1 MARFQGRGLGGG
13 DHMAWTERQQD
24 LKQQVASVQLRDC
37 EWIVVSGLLH
47 TAGQGHILVRAGGPG
62 CGFDGL
68 GRRPGLREC
77 SGDCHSRWI
86 RDCSL
91 PCHHHPAPS
100 ASLAQ
105 EDCLSS
111 CRWRLAAGWKRWRWK
126 PWAGAWGRSD
136 SKKQSNQK
144 QAVERQMVYLRA
156 RMRTRSQ
163 FVPSLD

>member
-1 MARFQGRGLGGG
+1 MAGTCKARFQGRDLGGG

-37 EWIVVSGLLH
+37 GWIVVSGLLH

-62 CGFDGL
+62 CGFGGL
-68 GRRPGLREC
+68 GGRPGLREC

-105 EDCLSS
+105 ED
-111 CRWRLAAGWKRWRWK
+111 
-126 PWAGAWGRSD
+126 
-136 SKKQSNQK
+136 
-144 QAVERQMVYLRA
+144 
-156 RMRTRSQ
+156 
-163 FVPSLD
+163 